1 MGAALGT
8 AVDLSEGESW
18 AQAKSEWRVLYEDDA
33 GGPTETCVCDYE
45 GLRYLNMVGNRI
57 TGARLY
63 PVGSSCVERFGVDR
77 IAEEQADAR
86 AVQCS
91 PARGGRRPRPAALLA
106 PGHRR
111 AAPRRVIDAAEHALM
126 RRLFNKGPK
135 AQIPE
140 HDAALLRA
148 VVSRRVMP
156 TCAVRRRGSRPSGP
170 GRKRVRHESGEA
182 AGWPAGHVRK
192 GLAWALVLT
201 RARAHGA
208 RARARA
214 RP

>member
-1 MGAALGT
+1 MSGSSWARRLLGT

-18 AQAKSEWRVLYEDDA
+18 AQAKSEWKVLYEDDA
-33 GGPTETCVCDYE
+33 GGPTETCVCGHE

-63 PVGSSCVERFGVDR
+63 PVGSSCVERFDDDR

-86 AVQCS
+86 AVRVLRQH
-91 PARGGRRPRPAALLA
+91 AVAGDLDRP
-106 PGHRR
+106 HYSRR
-111 AAPRRVIDAAEHALM
+111 AIDALHRERVIDAAEHALM

-156 TCAVRRRGSRPSGP
+156 YLCGAEARIAAERAGEKRG
-170 GRKRVRHESGEA
+170 A
-182 AGWPAGHVRK
+182 A
-192 GLAWALVLT
+192 
-201 RARAHGA
+201 
-208 RARARA
+208 
-214 RP
+214 